1 VEFLNSVV
9 QISHSLGPECRQL
22 LTSTPRLGLH
32 RGHDVEETSSENH
45 RSDTGTRRP
54 FLGPSLPD
62 ALYEASGS
70 SSALRFRQLCRC
82 SDAVSRKSFRR
93 ICGVDT
99 TTESWIFRLINR
111 AHAKLME
118 YTAMRD
124 SLADGRSYGD
134 AWKVN
139 CCAICRLGVR
149 SEILQ
154 YCKPLQRTRRM

>member
-1 VEFLNSVV
+1 M
-9 QISHSLGPECRQL
+9 
-22 LTSTPRLGLH
+22 
-32 RGHDVEETSSENH
+32 
-45 RSDTGTRRP
+45 
-54 FLGPSLPD
+54 
-62 ALYEASGS
+62 
-70 SSALRFRQLCRC
+70 
-82 SDAVSRKSFRR
+82 
-93 ICGVDT
+93 
-99 TTESWIFRLINR
+99 ESWIFGIINR

-154 YCKPLQRTRRM
+154 YCKSLQRTRRM